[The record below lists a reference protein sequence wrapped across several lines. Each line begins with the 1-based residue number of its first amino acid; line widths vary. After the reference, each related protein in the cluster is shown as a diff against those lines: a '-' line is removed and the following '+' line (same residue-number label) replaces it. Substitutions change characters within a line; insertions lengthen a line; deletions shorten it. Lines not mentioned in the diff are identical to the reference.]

1 MMIKTPQNMIKI
13 SSQIQG
19 GDYLQMVFDAKDM
32 NHEELVERFQNFLRG
47 IGHTIG
53 HGVSV
58 SGSAMSP
65 EFEGLIETFKKG
77 DMLTDHQ
84 SYGPLV
90 PRLMK
95 QHQEVFKSKTEN
107 QEDVLNKISLL
118 KAINMVLLNNLT
130 ASAYSEWLDY
140 ANGQPGGS

>member
-1 MMIKTPQNMIKI
+1 MMIKSPQNMIKL

-47 IGHTIG
+47 IGYTIC
-53 HGVSV
+53 HGASV
-58 SGSAMSP
+58 SEMSP
-65 EFEGLIETFKKG
+65 EFEGPIETFKKG

-95 QHQEVFKSKTEN
+95 QHQEIFKSKTEN
-107 QEDVLNKISLL
+107 PEEIAHKTLLLN
-118 KAINMVLLNNLT
+118 AINMVLSNNLA
-130 ASAYSEWLDY
+130 ASAYSEWLDWT
-140 ANGQPGGS
+140 NGQPGGS